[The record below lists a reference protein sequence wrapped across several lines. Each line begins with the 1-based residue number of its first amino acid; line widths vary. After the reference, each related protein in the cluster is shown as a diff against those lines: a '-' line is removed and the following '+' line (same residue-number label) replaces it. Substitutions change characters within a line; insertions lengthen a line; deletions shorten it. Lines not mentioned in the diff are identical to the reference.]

1 MTENIGMLM
10 ESGDM
15 MEKNG
20 GMIGMEKLNLNLI

>member
-20 GMIGMEKLNLNLI
+20 GMIGMENLNNLI